1 MSFLTIFNEISI
13 LFLLVL
19 VGYLA
24 RKKNYV
30 NEEVNRG
37 LSSLVLQFTLPAL
50 IIKSMQF
57 SFSKDVLISSLH
69 IIALSIFVHGFSIL
83 VAFLSPYILK
93 VKGAKK
99 DIYQFMLIFSNVGY
113 MGYPIL
119 FALYGEI
126 GVFYGALFNIPFNV
140 LLWTLGV
147 AIISRNSKRSTGGGI
162 SYKKVFLNPG
172 ILAVIIGFSLFVLS
186 IELPY
191 ILFKTLDL
199 VGNTT
204 TPLSMLLIG
213 AMLAEL
219 PIKDVFR
226 EEKIIGLSFI
236 RLIFI
241 PFTVY
246 GILKLLGINELLMGV
261 SVVIAAMPAAV
272 NTAVLASI
280 FDAEPYIASKGVFIT
295 TVLSLLTIPL
305 LTFIL

>member
-1 MSFLTIFNEISI
+1 MSFIAVFNEIAI

-24 RKKNYV
+24 RKRNFI
-30 NEEVNRG
+30 NDEVNKG
-37 LSSLVLQFTLPAL
+37 LSALILQFTLPAL

-57 SFSKDVLISSLH
+57 SFSKEVLVGSLH
-69 IIALSIFVHGFSIL
+69 IILLSLFVHGFSIL
-83 VAFLSPYILK
+83 VAFISPYILK

-99 DIYQFMLIFSNVGY
+99 DIYQFILIFSNVGY

-119 FALYGEI
+119 FTLYGEI

-147 AIISRNSKRSTGGGI
+147 VIISRNSNKTVEGI
-162 SYKKVFLNPG
+162 NYKKVLLNPG
-172 ILAVIIGFSLFVLS
+172 IIAVVIGFFLFISS
-186 IELPY
+186 IEIPY

-199 VGNTT
+199 LGNTT

-213 AMLAEL
+213 GMLAEL
-219 PIKDVFR
+219 PVKEVFR
-226 EEKIIGLSFI
+226 EEKILGLSFI

-241 PFTVY
+241 PFAVYTV
-246 GILKLLGINELLMGV
+246 LKLLRIDDFLLGV

-280 FDAEPYIASKGVFIT
+280 FDVEPYVASKGVFIT
-295 TVLSLLTIPL
+295 TLLSLLTIPL